1 VEVAVMKKH
10 FIFLVV
16 IIFFSQTVFAKE
28 LFISSEPI
36 NAAVYIGDEL
46 VGYTPLRLGGVN
58 EETLASLRMVKP
70 GYEEVEAAVELDGER
85 TQLLYY
91 TLYSPNVDFILSQRD
106 KEVFLNEVNAGNSPL
121 VVKNIPNGIYAFDSD
136 RERITITNAEY
147 ARLRKTTRWE
157 AISSAVLFG
166 SSLGGGIYYKNDDN
180 EKAGDLLLLSSAI
193 FAGLFG
199 YNLLKLWKLNLDEK
213 RDRAEM
219 SAIEISHMSI
229 EADRD
234 MFTNA
239 MEYVGKEYWDDA
251 LGKFK
256 LLVSLYP
263 DSQYVPLSLY
273 QMGTI
278 HYNRGEFQKA
288 SSDFRSFVYDYP
300 IFEFYAF
307 AVHGLIDSEIQRG
320 NVSTALSH
328 YESLRPIYIE
338 DPSGTLSSR
347 YYDLMVQLYEE
358 SGRGNEQI
366 ISDLLGELDY
376 FLTKYSDTYFYPDV
390 ALLKGLLLYEYLN
403 REQGVALLN
412 ALKNE
417 YSQRQEIL
425 EQVDVIL
432 NAR

>member
-1 VEVAVMKKH
+1 MKKY
-10 FIFLVV
+10 FILLVV
-16 IIFFSQTVFAKE
+16 VIFFSQTVFAKE
-28 LFISSEPI
+28 IFISSEPI
-36 NAAVYIGDEL
+36 RAAVYIGEQL
-46 VGYTPLRLGGVN
+46 VGYTPLRLGSVD
-58 EETLASLRMVKP
+58 EEALTSLRVVKP
-70 GYEEVEAAVELDGER
+70 GYEEVEAAIELDETR

-91 TLYSPNVDFILSQRD
+91 TLYSPNVDLILSQREKD
-106 KEVFLNEVNAGNSPL
+106 VFLNEVNAGKSPL
-121 VVKNIPNGIYAFDSD
+121 VVKNIPNGTYAFESD

-147 ARLRKTTRWE
+147 ARIRKTTRWE
-157 AISSAVLFG
+157 AISTAGLFG
-166 SSLGGGIYYKNDDN
+166 ASLGSGIYYKNGDN
-180 EKAGDLLLLSSAI
+180 EKAGDLLLLSSAL

-199 YNLLKLWKLNLDEK
+199 YNMLKLWKINLDEK

-256 LLVSLYP
+256 LLISLYP

-273 QMGTI
+273 QLGTI
-278 HYNRGEFQKA
+278 HYSRSEFQKA
-288 SSDFRSFVYDYP
+288 SSDFRAFVYDYP

-307 AVHGLIDSEIQRG
+307 AVHGLIDSEMQQG

-328 YESLRPIYIE
+328 YESLRPIYID
-338 DPSGTLSSR
+338 DPSSTLYSR

-358 SGRGNEQI
+358 SGRRNKQI
-366 ISDLLGELDY
+366 IIDLLGELDY
-376 FLTKYSDTYFYPDV
+376 FINRYNDTYFYPDV
-390 ALLKGLLLYEYLN
+390 VLLKGRLLHEYLN
-403 REQGVALLN
+403 REQGVTLLKS
-412 ALKNE
+412 LKNE

-425 EQVDVIL
+425 DQVDVIL